1 MEHDNKKDDERRAAL
16 WPESDSEITHR
27 GHVTLDGEKKYAV
40 LVKSYNNKGEE
51 KRELMVSTGLVYQNE
66 QKLNEQSPDL
76 SGKVKIDGRDFRLA
90 LWEKTSRAGA
100 PYLQGQVSDP
110 KEQRRGS
117 SFPE

>member
-1 MEHDNKKDDERRAAL
+1 LEHDNKKDDERRAAL
-16 WPESDSEITHR
+16 WPESYSEVTHR
-27 GHVTLDGEKKYAV
+27 GHLTLRGQKKYAV
-40 LVKSYNNKGEE
+40 LVKSYNNEGKE

-76 SGKVKIDGRDFRLA
+76 SGKVNIDLQDFRLA
-90 LWEKTSRAGA
+90 LWEKTSKAGA